1 MTGRLIKICPACGHI
16 NDLAEIFCTGIQED
30 GTTCSYNLLDV
41 EATQEGRPPVASDS
55 PPLAA
60 DVSDRSPQPSAESL
74 DSNGFSRVCLNGHS
88 LEEGDLLCLTCGAV
102 PASQVVSE
110 AIASEPEPASESW
123 QGETLA
129 DLPEAQR
136 RDPAL
141 LRALLGE
148 LDALL
153 YRLQLEGGNHGD
165 LQPDQVRLVSRQP
178 LRLELGSSA
187 GESSSPPSGDLTIN
201 PTSAVGLYSAPERL
215 VGIQAP
221 NSDWWSLGLLI
232 LEWLVGPSFWQGV
245 HQQAWQLRVITDG
258 VTIPDTV
265 TDPWRSLLMGLL
277 TRDPNDRWGHS
288 EVIRWLDG
296 DEEIPLLVEE
306 PQVGDQGSII
316 RLAGQRYR
324 SPDRYALAA
333 AQAEVWDE
341 ALAQLQQGELLTWL
355 EQNNLPADSL
365 AEVKRLAA
373 DESLDQDERL
383 MLVLLLLNLNLPLC
397 LRGEVIGAG
406 NLAADPQRA
415 RAWLSGVLPGRL
427 RRIGRHTWLADLADR
442 REAALE
448 QARTLRL
455 NLAEARFDAAAL
467 IGDRRRLEQAWAERR
482 QEWPAA
488 LHNGLSNLISRSR
501 QSEEQLLLLVSAE
514 LEQFR
519 SAADVLN
526 EAERLAK
533 QSKVAGHWDQA
544 AARRWLANSQRD
556 IFRALQEHVADFVRC
571 GQRQPDDWA
580 DQFRS
585 DQNLPLPQALVLLS
599 IPLECWVRPE
609 GGEHW
614 QRLLYFFRRRV
625 LSGIQRGPLLALSVT
640 ATGKRIDLAELTSQ
654 ALPANTLV
662 DHLVSRQA
670 RARSLDP
677 DLLDANQ
684 QLSQRLRRL
693 RQEADAYQRETGI
706 AALYLGYPLLVK
718 RDQAPNT
725 GTPRKPKLIP
735 LLLWPV
741 RLSITGQGNLPQ
753 LGYDRDHGSGDG
765 IRLNP
770 AVGGVLSHRQNQSL
784 QEALEELHQRS
795 SLTGAQVMDVLRTI
809 FSGSEGILERC
820 PQKPSLPTGS
830 DEYLQPSGVLF
841 LCSFSAQ
848 TLAHELE
855 QLERRPSLE
864 GPMAA
869 LLRLTPDSP
878 FPAKAPCAP
887 AEHERFLVTPA
898 DPSQKRAVWASRQE
912 PGVLI
917 QGPPGTGKSQ
927 TIVNIVADAIGRH
940 ERVLVV
946 CQKQAAL
953 EVVRNRLEAAQLGD
967 RLCLITDPSSD
978 RRSLLKKLREDL
990 EVWDPNHRRD
1000 EFARERQ
1007 AIATDVARLE
1017 SELDG
1022 LYQAMATPLANSG
1035 LNDQQVIDGLLQLG
1049 INPNVPALTAL
1060 RPLLQN
1066 CHVEEV
1072 RTIARQC
1079 ADIASLWL
1087 RAQPE
1092 DSPLHVLRVFSTDE
1106 SNLNSFSHALKQF
1119 QELELARVKDF
1130 AEPSEVL
1137 ESSDPKAVQC
1147 WIDSY
1152 ASTLQVV
1159 DVNLAVLVTRWLP
1172 LFSDSTSRLIRERLE
1187 VLDQKRRLNKEPGV
1201 MVKWQARLTD
1211 LQDVA
1216 IENLLSAARQWSPKH
1231 ARLFSCLTR
1240 EATNAS
1246 IFDAFNNAFAKLL
1259 NIERIRVALHGSSKA
1274 VIEARE
1280 AGVAQAW
1287 LDNGGSSIAPA
1298 TDELASHFSRW
1309 IPLFDDSSGKLIR
1322 EQLAVLGSE
1331 RRLIGDTEIMMK
1343 WQALSTDL
1351 DGIAVESLL
1360 YAARQWRSKQ
1370 AFFFS
1375 SLTHEAT
1382 NQTSIA
1388 VFSQAIT
1395 GLLSSE
1401 RARTNLF
1408 GLSENVLE
1416 VSEIGM
1422 AQTWLD
1428 NGGSRISETNDQ
1440 LAARVSMWL
1449 PLFGDSSSKQ
1459 IRERL
1464 GVLGAKRRMIKAPG
1478 SIVKWDAFMADLKV
1492 LEMEDLHVATRE
1504 WRKCR
1509 EAFDPLFI
1517 SHLQDLKRETAP
1529 WTTLQALYGFEHEK
1543 SIIEPTILGATEA
1556 SYLSGVVAWLEENES
1571 VIGGA
1576 DIATAPLLAPCLK
1589 LYESDRWRLIRL
1601 SLNKSKSSLESQKP
1615 GQGAFGWDFEAR
1627 SLGDELLS
1635 RLLSAT
1641 QIRKQ
1646 WMRSPSR
1653 IFRPSYLRSKALLK
1667 SIFPESVN
1675 NKDENQIASLEQLLE
1690 HEILL
1695 RNECR
1700 EYEQILRD
1708 LGLFK
1713 KISNLPQHELLSSV
1727 DALIQQLDSVETI
1740 LDAVS
1745 RCPLRQEAE
1754 QAIRSGRRDQ
1764 ILGFLESLKREIKRQ
1779 HYRQQSLQVLHELSA
1794 WCAPDWL
1801 SGLGQKIKRDQMII
1815 PELEEIF
1822 AIWSSLVDA
1831 EKVILQHVPEFVD
1844 NKDSN
1849 HIGSLEQA
1857 LEYQIQLRHDCRQY
1871 EQILRDLGL
1880 FEKVSNLPQ
1889 HELLSNVDAL
1899 IQQLD
1904 SVETILDAVSRCPL
1918 RQEAEQAIRSGQR
1931 DQILEFLESLKRG
1944 IKRQHHRHQSLQ
1956 ALHELSAW
1964 CRPDWQSGL
1973 EQKIKGNQPIIS
1985 ELEEIF
1991 AIWSSLVDAEKVIL
2005 QHVPEFVDNKDPN
2018 QIGSLEQALEYE
2030 IQLRQDCRIF
2040 QNIRSD
2046 LGFSHNS
2053 TNLSQSDL
2061 LAGMHELL
2069 EQFDQVSSVVLAIS
2083 ECPLQ
2088 IDASDVVRSGQP
2100 ERISAFINSLH
2111 RGVRRQELR
2120 HMSRLLL
2127 KDLSLWCERNW
2138 LETLEQRIDS
2148 DQQVGVELEPVA
2160 QGCHRLVDFQL
2171 YRSRAASLS
2180 ANEQSVMRVLATERN
2195 HWQAVAPEH
2204 LAETVRITVERE
2216 ALLGWQAGAEALEP
2230 ALLLTRQDVD
2240 RRIKR
2245 LAEQDAHLL
2254 DLNRRMT
2261 AIPAA
2266 PERVQPRPNWDDI
2279 VMLQGPR
2286 ARKLRE
2292 VVELGEERGLFE
2304 ICPVWLANP
2313 ETVSQIFPLRQG
2325 LFDLVIF
2332 DEASQL
2338 PVENALPAMYRA
2350 NRIVISGDEKQLP
2363 PTRFFSSGFA
2373 DESDEEFNPDADGD
2387 DPEIL
2392 AEAINAAETR
2402 RQVKDCGDLLVLASA
2417 AGLTHVSLD
2426 IHYRSRFRPLI
2437 AHSNAAFYQN
2447 KLSVPVLH
2455 PAEEIRRT
2463 RPLQVEV
2470 INGTYANQSNRD
2482 EAVALIAFLD
2492 DLWCGPHAAEHGTLP
2507 TVGVVTF
2514 NKTQAD
2520 LIEDLLDRYTQT
2532 NPQFQQI
2539 LERERQRRF
2548 QGEDCGFF
2556 VKNLENVQ
2564 GDERDWILFST
2575 TFGRDESGRFM
2586 RRFGALGLKGGER
2599 RLNVATSRAR
2609 DKLVIFSS
2617 MPIEEISDA
2626 HRQGKTP
2633 QRPRDFLQSYLLYA
2647 SAISE
2652 GHLDEAESLLNRL
2665 HRPNS
2670 SRVAAGAR
2678 HTQRYFVQCVAEYLR
2693 KKGFEVDVPAAGD
2706 AFAFDL
2712 ALRNPATGLFALGI
2726 ECDPPRHPDLAHA
2739 RDREIWRPRVLE
2751 SSLPNVHRV
2760 WSRLWLIE
2768 PAREQRRLSDAVRK
2782 ALPSPSPAP

>member
-1 MTGRLIKICPACGHI
+1 MTGLLIKICPACGHV
-16 NDLAEIFCTGIQED
+16 NDLAEIFCAGIAEED
-30 GTTCSYNLLDV
+30 RPCSYNLLDV
-41 EATQEGRPPVASDS
+41 EATQEGQQPTVSGTPPPASD
-55 PPLAA
+55 A
-60 DVSDRSPQPSAESL
+60 SDLSPQASAESL
-74 DSNGFSRVCLNGHS
+74 DSNGLSRVCLNGHP

-102 PASQVVSE
+102 PASQLFSE
-110 AIASEPEPASESW
+110 TIVSEPEPASASW

-141 LRALLGE
+141 LRALLAE
-148 LDALL
+148 LDGLL
-153 YRLQLEGGNHGD
+153 YRLQLEGGTHED
-165 LQPDQVRLVSRQP
+165 LQPDQIRLVSRQP
-178 LRLELGSSA
+178 LRLQLAAGAGQSST
-187 GESSSPPSGDLTIN
+187 PPSSDLTNN
-201 PTSAVGLYSAPERL
+201 PTSPVGLYSAPERL
-215 VGIQAP
+215 VGIQSP
-221 NSDWWSLGLLI
+221 NSDWWGLGLLI

-258 VTIPDTV
+258 VPIPDTV

-306 PQVGDQGSII
+306 PQVGDEGSII

-341 ALAQLQQGELLTWL
+341 AQAQLQQGELLTWL

-383 MLVLLLLNLNLPLC
+383 MLVLLLLNRNLPLC

-427 RRIGRHTWLADLADR
+427 RRIGRHTWLADLTDR

-514 LEQFR
+514 LDQFR
-519 SAADVLN
+519 SAADVLK

-533 QSKVAGHWDQA
+533 QSKVAGRWDQA
-544 AARRWLANSQRD
+544 AARRWLTNSQRD

-571 GQRQPDDWA
+571 GERQPDDWA

-585 DQNLPLPQALVLLS
+585 DQRLALPQALVLLS
-599 IPLECWVRPE
+599 IPQERWIRPE

-614 QRLLYFFRRRV
+614 QRLLQFFRRRV
-625 LSGIQRGPLLALSVT
+625 LSGIQRGPLLALSVRPG
-640 ATGKRIDLAELTSQ
+640 GKRVDLAELTSK
-654 ALPANTLV
+654 ALPASTLI

-670 RARSLDP
+670 RPRSLDP
-677 DLLDANQ
+677 ALLDANP

-693 RQEADAYQRETGI
+693 RQDADAYQRETGI
-706 AALYLGYPLLVK
+706 SALYLGYPLLVR

-725 GTPRKPKLIP
+725 GTLRKPKLIP

-753 LGYDRDHGSGDG
+753 LAYDRDHGSGDG

-770 AVGGVLSHRQNQSL
+770 AVEGVLSHQQNQAL
-784 QEALEELHQRS
+784 QEAMEELQQRS
-795 SLTGAQVMDVLRTI
+795 ALTGAQVVDVLRTV
-809 FSGSEGILERC
+809 FAGPEGILERC
-820 PQKPSLPTGS
+820 PQSLSLPAGS
-830 DEYLQPSGVLF
+830 DAQLLPSGVLF

-878 FPAKAPCAP
+878 PIARSSGAPS
-887 AEHERFLVTPA
+887 EHERYLVTPA
-898 DPSQKRAVWASRQE
+898 DPSQKRAIWASRQQ

-927 TIVNIVADAIGRH
+927 TIVNIVADAVGRH

-953 EVVRNRLEAAQLGD
+953 DVVRNRLEAAQLGD

-978 RRSLLKKLREDL
+978 RRPLLKKLREAL
-990 EVWDPNHRRD
+990 ESWDPSRRRD
-1000 EFARERQ
+1000 EFARERL
-1007 AIATDVARLE
+1007 AIATDVTRLE
-1017 SELDG
+1017 NELDG
-1022 LYQAMATPLANSG
+1022 LYRAMATPLVNSG

-1049 INPNVPALTAL
+1049 NDPKVPDLTAL

-1092 DSPLHVLRVFSTDE
+1092 DSPLAVLRTFSTDE
-1106 SNLNSFSHALKQF
+1106 SNLNTFSNAFKQL
-1119 QELELARVKDF
+1119 QEVDLDRAKDL
-1130 AEPSEVL
+1130 SESSDVL
-1137 ESSDPKAVQC
+1137 ESTDPKAVQD
-1147 WIDSY
+1147 WIDSH
-1152 ASTLQVV
+1152 ASTLQAI
-1159 DVNLAVLVTRWLP
+1159 DDKLAALLTRW
-1172 LFSDSTSRLIRERLE
+1172 
-1187 VLDQKRRLNKEPGV
+1187 
-1201 MVKWQARLTD
+1201 M
-1211 LQDVA
+1211 
-1216 IENLLSAARQWSPKH
+1216 
-1231 ARLFSCLTR
+1231 
-1240 EATNAS
+1240 
-1246 IFDAFNNAFAKLL
+1246 
-1259 NIERIRVALHGSSKA
+1259 
-1274 VIEARE
+1274 
-1280 AGVAQAW
+1280 
-1287 LDNGGSSIAPA
+1287 
-1298 TDELASHFSRW
+1298 
-1309 IPLFDDSSGKLIR
+1309 
-1322 EQLAVLGSE
+1322 
-1331 RRLIGDTEIMMK
+1331 
-1343 WQALSTDL
+1343 
-1351 DGIAVESLL
+1351 
-1360 YAARQWRSKQ
+1360 
-1370 AFFFS
+1370 
-1375 SLTHEAT
+1375 
-1382 NQTSIA
+1382 
-1388 VFSQAIT
+1388 
-1395 GLLSSE
+1395 
-1401 RARTNLF
+1401 
-1408 GLSENVLE
+1408 
-1416 VSEIGM
+1416 
-1422 AQTWLD
+1422 
-1428 NGGSRISETNDQ
+1428 
-1440 LAARVSMWL
+1440 
-1449 PLFGDSSSKQ
+1449 PLFGDGSGKQ
-1459 IRERL
+1459 IRDRLDALGLERSSIQEP
-1464 GVLGAKRRMIKAPG
+1464 GVSLRWQAVLQPNTDAELVAISKA
-1478 SIVKWDAFMADLKV
+1478 
-1492 LEMEDLHVATRE
+1492 ATIWINGR
-1504 WRKCR
+1504 
-1509 EAFDPLFI
+1509 
-1517 SHLQDLKRETAP
+1517 
-1529 WTTLQALYGFEHEK
+1529 
-1543 SIIEPTILGATEA
+1543 
-1556 SYLSGVVAWLEENES
+1556 
-1571 VIGGA
+1571 
-1576 DIATAPLLAPCLK
+1576 
-1589 LYESDRWRLIRL
+1589 
-1601 SLNKSKSSLESQKP
+1601 SSLLRLVNP
-1615 GQGAFGWDFEAR
+1615 GFHRAR
-1627 SLGDELLS
+1627 
-1635 RLLSAT
+1635 
-1641 QIRKQ
+1641 
-1646 WMRSPSR
+1646 
-1653 IFRPSYLRSKALLK
+1653 ALLQK
-1667 SIFPESVN
+1667 RIPEALNDDSN
-1675 NKDENQIASLEQLLE
+1675 LIASLQT
-1690 HEILL
+1690 
-1695 RNECR
+1695 
-1700 EYEQILRD
+1700 
-1708 LGLFK
+1708 
-1713 KISNLPQHELLSSV
+1713 
-1727 DALIQQLDSVETI
+1727 AL
-1740 LDAVS
+1740 A
-1745 RCPLRQEAE
+1745 
-1754 QAIRSGRRDQ
+1754 
-1764 ILGFLESLKREIKRQ
+1764 
-1779 HYRQQSLQVLHELSA
+1779 
-1794 WCAPDWL
+1794 
-1801 SGLGQKIKRDQMII
+1801 
-1815 PELEEIF
+1815 
-1822 AIWSSLVDA
+1822 
-1831 EKVILQHVPEFVD
+1831 
-1844 NKDSN
+1844 
-1849 HIGSLEQA
+1849 
-1857 LEYQIQLRHDCRQY
+1857 
-1871 EQILRDLGL
+1871 
-1880 FEKVSNLPQ
+1880 
-1889 HELLSNVDAL
+1889 
-1899 IQQLD
+1899 
-1904 SVETILDAVSRCPL
+1904 
-1918 RQEAEQAIRSGQR
+1918 
-1931 DQILEFLESLKRG
+1931 
-1944 IKRQHHRHQSLQ
+1944 
-1956 ALHELSAW
+1956 
-1964 CRPDWQSGL
+1964 
-1973 EQKIKGNQPIIS
+1973 
-1985 ELEEIF
+1985 
-1991 AIWSSLVDAEKVIL
+1991 
-2005 QHVPEFVDNKDPN
+2005 
-2018 QIGSLEQALEYE
+2018 YE
-2030 IQLRQDCRIF
+2030 IQLRRDCR
-2040 QNIRSD
+2040 R
-2046 LGFSHNS
+2046 
-2053 TNLSQSDL
+2053 
-2061 LAGMHELL
+2061 HELL
-2069 EQFDQVSSVVLAIS
+2069 RRDLGLPQNVVNLRQQELLSTVDLLIEQLDRGAAVVQAARQ
-2083 ECPLQ
+2083 CPLQ
-2088 IDASDVVRSGQP
+2088 LEANEAVRSGRS
-2100 ERISAFINSLH
+2100 ERISTFIHNLQC
-2111 RGVRRQELR
+2111 GVRRQELR
-2120 HMSRLLL
+2120 QRSQSALNALSIWFEQNWIESL
-2127 KDLSLWCERNW
+2127 KH
-2138 LETLEQRIDS
+2138 RINE
-2148 DQQVGVELEPVA
+2148 DQPIGVELEAIA
-2160 QGCHRLVDFQL
+2160 QSYPTLVDYQL

-2180 ANEQSVMRVLATERN
+2180 ANEQLVMGVLARERS
-2195 HWQAVAPEH
+2195 HWQAVASEH

-2216 ALLGWQAGAEALEP
+2216 ALLGWRAAAEAREP

-2245 LAEQDAHLL
+2245 LAGQDAHLL

-2261 AIPAA
+2261 ATPAA

-2387 DPEIL
+2387 DPDVV
-2392 AEAINAAETR
+2392 ADAVNAAETR

-2482 EAVALIAFLD
+2482 EATALIAFLE
-2492 DLWCGPHAAEHGTLP
+2492 DLWCGPNAVEPETLP

-2520 LIEDLLDRYTQT
+2520 LIEDLLDRFTQT
-2532 NPQFQQI
+2532 NPQFQQV

-2609 DKLVIFSS
+2609 DKVVIFSS

-2626 HRQGKTP
+2626 HRQRKTP

-2670 SRVAAGAR
+2670 SRLAAGAR
-2678 HTQRYFVQCVAEYLR
+2678 HSQRYFVQCVAEFLR

-2739 RDREIWRPRVLE
+2739 RDREIWRPQVLE
-2751 SSLPNVHRV
+2751 GSLPNVHRV

-2782 ALPSPSPAP
+2782 ALPTPSPAP

>member
-1 MTGRLIKICPACGHI
+1 MTGILVKICPSCGHV
-16 NDLAEIFCTGIQED
+16 NDLAEIFCAGLVEED
-30 GTTCSYNLLDV
+30 NPCSYNLLDV
-41 EATQEGRPPVASDS
+41 EATQEGRHPSASDS
-55 PPLAA
+55 SPPATEA
-60 DVSDRSPQPSAESL
+60 PDSSPQTSAESL
-74 DSNGFSRVCLNGHS
+74 DSDGSRRVCLNDHP
-88 LEEGDLLCLTCGAV
+88 LEEGDLLCLTCGAL
-102 PASQVVSE
+102 PAYQVVSE
-110 AIASEPEPASESW
+110 TVAREPEPAAESW

-141 LRALLGE
+141 LRAVLGE

-153 YRLQLEGGNHGD
+153 YRLQLEGGTHSD

-178 LRLELGSSA
+178 LRLELGACA
-187 GESSSPPSGDLTIN
+187 GQSSSPPSGDLTIN
-201 PTSAVGLYSAPERL
+201 PTSGVGLYSAPERL

-232 LEWLVGPSFWQGV
+232 LEWLVGPTFWQGV

-296 DEEIPLLVEE
+296 DEEIPLLLEE
-306 PQVGDQGSII
+306 PQFGGEGSII

-373 DESLDQDERL
+373 DELLEHDERL
-383 MLVLLLLNLNLPLC
+383 MLVLLLLNRNLPLC

-415 RAWLSGVLPGRL
+415 RAWLGGVLPGRL
-427 RRIGRHTWLADLADR
+427 QRIGRHIWLADLANR

-448 QARTLRL
+448 QARGMRL

-519 SAADVLN
+519 SAADVLK

-533 QSKVAGHWDQA
+533 QSKVAEHWNEA
-544 AARRWLANSQRD
+544 AARRWLTNSKRD

-585 DQNLPLPQALVLLS
+585 DQNLPLPQALVLLC

-640 ATGKRIDLAELTSQ
+640 ANGKRIDLAELTSQ

-677 DLLDANQ
+677 DLLDANP

-809 FSGSEGILERC
+809 FSGPESILERC
-820 PQKPSLPTGS
+820 PQKPSLPAGS

-869 LLRLTPDSP
+869 LLRLSPDSP
-878 FPAKAPCAP
+878 FPAKAPSTP

-1000 EFARERQ
+1000 EFTLERQ

-1049 INPNVPALTAL
+1049 INSNVPALTAL

-1106 SNLNSFSHALKQF
+1106 SNLNSFSQAFKQF
-1119 QELELARVKDF
+1119 QELEQARVKDLV
-1130 AEPSEVL
+1130 EPSEVL

-1159 DVNLAVLVTRWLP
+1159 DVNLAVLVIRWLP

-1187 VLDQKRRLNKEPGV
+1187 GLDQKRRLNKEPGV
-1201 MVKWQARLTD
+1201 MVKWQALLRD
-1211 LQDVA
+1211 LQDIA
-1216 IENLLSAARQWSPKH
+1216 IENLLSSARQWSPKQ

-1246 IFDAFNNAFAKLL
+1246 IFDVFNHAFAKLL
-1259 NIERIRVALHGSSKA
+1259 NIERIRVALHESSKA
-1274 VIEARE
+1274 AIEAPE
-1280 AGVAQAW
+1280 TGVAQAW
-1287 LDNGGSSIAPA
+1287 LDNGGSGIAPA
-1298 TDELASHFSRW
+1298 TDELASRFSRW
-1309 IPLFDDSSGKLIR
+1309 LPLFDDSSGKLIR
-1322 EQLAVLGSE
+1322 ERLAVLGSE
-1331 RRLIGDTEIMMK
+1331 RRLIGVTESIKK
-1343 WQALSTDL
+1343 WHALLIDL
-1351 DGIAVESLL
+1351 DGIAVDNLL
-1360 YAARQWRSKQ
+1360 FAARQWRSKQ
-1370 AFFFS
+1370 AFLFLR
-1375 SLTHEAT
+1375 LTHEAT
-1382 NQTSIA
+1382 NQTSLA
-1388 VFSQAIT
+1388 VVNKVIT
-1395 GLLSSE
+1395 GLLSNE
-1401 RARTNLF
+1401 RARANLY
-1408 GLSENVLE
+1408 GLSEKVLE

-1422 AQTWLD
+1422 AQMWLD

-1440 LAARVSMWL
+1440 LATRLSIWL

-1464 GVLGAKRRMIKAPG
+1464 GVLGTGRRMIQAPG
-1478 SIVKWDAFMADLKV
+1478 SIVKWDALMADLKV
-1492 LEMEDLHVATRE
+1492 LEMEDLNGATRE
-1504 WRKCR
+1504 WHKCR
-1509 EAFDPLFI
+1509 EAFDPVFI
-1517 SHLQDLKRETAP
+1517 SHQQDLKKDSAL
-1529 WTTLQALYGFEHEK
+1529 WTTLQALYGFEHAK
-1543 SIIEPTILGATEA
+1543 SIIEPTILGAIEA
-1556 SYLSGVVAWLEENES
+1556 TYHSGVVAWLEENES
-1571 VIGGA
+1571 VVGGV

-1589 LYESDRWRLIRL
+1589 LCDSDRWSLIRP
-1601 SLNKSKSSLESQKP
+1601 SLNKIKSSLESQKP
-1615 GQGAFGWDFEAR
+1615 GQSAFEWDFDAR
-1627 SLGDELLS
+1627 SIGDELLS
-1635 RLLSAT
+1635 RLLVAT

-1653 IFRPSYLRSKALLK
+1653 IFRPSYLRSKLLLK
-1667 SIFPESVN
+1667 RIFPESVN
-1675 NKDENQIASLEQLLE
+1675 NKDENQIASLGQLLE
-1690 HEILL
+1690 REIRL
-1695 RNECR
+1695 RSKCR
-1700 EYEQILRD
+1700 E
-1708 LGLFK
+1708 
-1713 KISNLPQHELLSSV
+1713 
-1727 DALIQQLDSVETI
+1727 
-1740 LDAVS
+1740 
-1745 RCPLRQEAE
+1745 
-1754 QAIRSGRRDQ
+1754 
-1764 ILGFLESLKREIKRQ
+1764 
-1779 HYRQQSLQVLHELSA
+1779 
-1794 WCAPDWL
+1794 
-1801 SGLGQKIKRDQMII
+1801 
-1815 PELEEIF
+1815 
-1822 AIWSSLVDA
+1822 
-1831 EKVILQHVPEFVD
+1831 
-1844 NKDSN
+1844 
-1849 HIGSLEQA
+1849 
-1857 LEYQIQLRHDCRQY
+1857 Y

-1889 HELLSNVDAL
+1889 HELLSSVDAL

-1904 SVETILDAVSRCPL
+1904 NVETILDAVSRCPL
-1918 RQEAEQAIRSGQR
+1918 RQQAEQAIRSGRR
-1931 DQILEFLESLKRG
+1931 DHILEFIDSLRRG
-1944 IKRQHHRHQSLQ
+1944 VNRQQHRQQSLQ
-1956 ALHELSAW
+1956 VLHELSAW
-1964 CRPDWQSGL
+1964 CAPDWLSGL
-1973 EQKIKGNQPIIS
+1973 EQKIKGDQPIIS
-1985 ELEEIF
+1985 ELEEVF
-1991 AIWSSLVDAEKVIL
+1991 AIWSSLVDAEKVIV
-2005 QHVPEFVDNKDPN
+2005 QYVPGFNDNKDPN
-2018 QIGSLEQALEYE
+2018 QITSLEQALEYE
-2030 IQLRQDCRIF
+2030 IQLRQDCRTF
-2040 QNIRSD
+2040 QIIRSD
-2046 LGFSHNS
+2046 LGLSHNS

-2061 LAGMHELL
+2061 LSGMHELL
-2069 EQFDQVSSVVLAIS
+2069 EQFGQVSSVVLAIR

-2088 IDASDVVRSGQP
+2088 VDASDVVRSGQP
-2100 ERISAFINSLH
+2100 ERISAFIHSLH

-2120 HMSRLLL
+2120 HRSRLLL

-2138 LETLEQRIDS
+2138 IETLEQRIDS
-2148 DQQVGVELEPVA
+2148 DQQVGAMLEPVA
-2160 QGCHRLVDFQL
+2160 QGCPRLVDFQL

-2180 ANEQSVMRVLATERN
+2180 ANEQSVMRVLATESK

-2254 DLNRRMT
+2254 DLNRSIT
-2261 AIPAA
+2261 SIPAA

-2363 PTRFFSSGFA
+2363 PTRFFSSGFV

-2482 EAVALIAFLD
+2482 EAVALIAFLE
-2492 DLWCGPHAAEHGTLP
+2492 DLWCGPNAVEPETLP

-2520 LIEDLLDRYTQT
+2520 LIEDLLDRFTQT
-2532 NPQFQQI
+2532 NPQFQQV

-2548 QGEDCGFF
+2548 HGEDCGFF

-2609 DKLVIFSS
+2609 DKVVIFSS

-2626 HRQGKTP
+2626 HRQRKTP

-2670 SRVAAGAR
+2670 TRLAAGAR
-2678 HTQRYFVQCVAEYLR
+2678 HSQRYFVQCVAEFLR

-2768 PAREQRRLSDAVRK
+2768 PAREQRRLNDAVRK
-2782 ALPSPSPAP
+2782 AIPSPSPAP

>member
-55 PPLAA
+55 PPPAT
-60 DVSDRSPQPSAESL
+60 DVSDPSPQPSAESL
-74 DSNGFSRVCLNGHS
+74 DSNGLSRVCLNGHT
-88 LEEGDLLCLTCGAV
+88 LADGDLLCLTCGAV
-102 PASQVVSE
+102 PASQGVSE
-110 AIASEPEPASESW
+110 AIVSEPEPASESW

-153 YRLQLEGGNHGD
+153 YRLQLEGGTHGD

-178 LRLELGSSA
+178 LRLELGASA
-187 GESSSPPSGDLTIN
+187 GQSSSPPSGDLTIN

-232 LEWLVGPSFWQGV
+232 LEWLVGPTFWQGV

-306 PQVGDQGSII
+306 PQVGDEGSII

-519 SAADVLN
+519 SAADVLK

-677 DLLDANQ
+677 DLLDANP

-927 TIVNIVADAIGRH
+927 IIVNIVADAIGRH

-1106 SNLNSFSHALKQF
+1106 SNLNSFSQAFKQF
-1119 QELELARVKDF
+1119 QELELARAKDF

-1137 ESSDPKAVQC
+1137 ESSDPKAMQC
-1147 WIDSY
+1147 WIDGY

-1187 VLDQKRRLNKEPGV
+1187 GLDQKRRLNKEPGV
-1201 MVKWQARLTD
+1201 MVKWQALLTD
-1211 LQDVA
+1211 LQDIA
-1216 IENLLSAARQWSPKH
+1216 IENLLSAARQWSPKQ

-1240 EATNAS
+1240 EATNTS
-1246 IFDAFNNAFAKLL
+1246 IFDVFNHTFAKLL
-1259 NIERIRVALHGSSKA
+1259 NFERIRVALHGSSKA

-1280 AGVAQAW
+1280 TGVAQAW
-1287 LDNGGSSIAPA
+1287 LDNGGSSIDPA
-1298 TDELASHFSRW
+1298 TDELASRFSRW

-1343 WQALSTDL
+1343 WQALLTDL
-1351 DGIAVESLL
+1351 DGIAVKNLL

-1388 VFSQAIT
+1388 VFSQIIT
-1395 GLLSSE
+1395 GLLSCE

-1422 AQTWLD
+1422 AQMWLD
-1428 NGGSRISETNDQ
+1428 NGGSRISEANDQ
-1440 LAARVSMWL
+1440 LAARLSMWL

-1464 GVLGAKRRMIKAPG
+1464 EVLGTRRRMIQAPG

-1517 SHLQDLKRETAP
+1517 SHQQDLKR
-1529 WTTLQALYGFEHEK
+1529 
-1543 SIIEPTILGATEA
+1543 
-1556 SYLSGVVAWLEENES
+1556 
-1571 VIGGA
+1571 
-1576 DIATAPLLAPCLK
+1576 
-1589 LYESDRWRLIRL
+1589 DR
-1601 SLNKSKSSLESQKP
+1601 SQ
-1615 GQGAFGWDFEAR
+1615 QD
-1627 SLGDELLS
+1627 
-1635 RLLSAT
+1635 
-1641 QIRKQ
+1641 
-1646 WMRSPSR
+1646 
-1653 IFRPSYLRSKALLK
+1653 
-1667 SIFPESVN
+1667 
-1675 NKDENQIASLEQLLE
+1675 
-1690 HEILL
+1690 
-1695 RNECR
+1695 
-1700 EYEQILRD
+1700 
-1708 LGLFK
+1708 
-1713 KISNLPQHELLSSV
+1713 
-1727 DALIQQLDSVETI
+1727 
-1740 LDAVS
+1740 
-1745 RCPLRQEAE
+1745 
-1754 QAIRSGRRDQ
+1754 
-1764 ILGFLESLKREIKRQ
+1764 
-1779 HYRQQSLQVLHELSA
+1779 
-1794 WCAPDWL
+1794 
-1801 SGLGQKIKRDQMII
+1801 
-1815 PELEEIF
+1815 
-1822 AIWSSLVDA
+1822 
-1831 EKVILQHVPEFVD
+1831 
-1844 NKDSN
+1844 
-1849 HIGSLEQA
+1849 
-1857 LEYQIQLRHDCRQY
+1857 
-1871 EQILRDLGL
+1871 
-1880 FEKVSNLPQ
+1880 
-1889 HELLSNVDAL
+1889 
-1899 IQQLD
+1899 
-1904 SVETILDAVSRCPL
+1904 
-1918 RQEAEQAIRSGQR
+1918 
-1931 DQILEFLESLKRG
+1931 LEFP
-1944 IKRQHHRHQSLQ
+1944 IKPIELRHQS
-1956 ALHELSAW
+1956 H
-1964 CRPDWQSGL
+1964 
-1973 EQKIKGNQPIIS
+1973 K
-1985 ELEEIF
+1985 
-1991 AIWSSLVDAEKVIL
+1991 
-2005 QHVPEFVDNKDPN
+2005 
-2018 QIGSLEQALEYE
+2018 
-2030 IQLRQDCRIF
+2030 
-2040 QNIRSD
+2040 
-2046 LGFSHNS
+2046 
-2053 TNLSQSDL
+2053 
-2061 LAGMHELL
+2061 
-2069 EQFDQVSSVVLAIS
+2069 
-2083 ECPLQ
+2083 
-2088 IDASDVVRSGQP
+2088 
-2100 ERISAFINSLH
+2100 
-2111 RGVRRQELR
+2111 
-2120 HMSRLLL
+2120 
-2127 KDLSLWCERNW
+2127 
-2138 LETLEQRIDS
+2138 
-2148 DQQVGVELEPVA
+2148 
-2160 QGCHRLVDFQL
+2160 
-2171 YRSRAASLS
+2171 
-2180 ANEQSVMRVLATERN
+2180 
-2195 HWQAVAPEH
+2195 
-2204 LAETVRITVERE
+2204 
-2216 ALLGWQAGAEALEP
+2216 
-2230 ALLLTRQDVD
+2230 
-2240 RRIKR
+2240 
-2245 LAEQDAHLL
+2245 
-2254 DLNRRMT
+2254 
-2261 AIPAA
+2261 
-2266 PERVQPRPNWDDI
+2266 
-2279 VMLQGPR
+2279 
-2286 ARKLRE
+2286 
-2292 VVELGEERGLFE
+2292 
-2304 ICPVWLANP
+2304 
-2313 ETVSQIFPLRQG
+2313 
-2325 LFDLVIF
+2325 
-2332 DEASQL
+2332 
-2338 PVENALPAMYRA
+2338 
-2350 NRIVISGDEKQLP
+2350 
-2363 PTRFFSSGFA
+2363 
-2373 DESDEEFNPDADGD
+2373 
-2387 DPEIL
+2387 
-2392 AEAINAAETR
+2392 
-2402 RQVKDCGDLLVLASA
+2402 
-2417 AGLTHVSLD
+2417 
-2426 IHYRSRFRPLI
+2426 
-2437 AHSNAAFYQN
+2437 
-2447 KLSVPVLH
+2447 
-2455 PAEEIRRT
+2455 
-2463 RPLQVEV
+2463 
-2470 INGTYANQSNRD
+2470 TY
-2482 EAVALIAFLD
+2482 
-2492 DLWCGPHAAEHGTLP
+2492 
-2507 TVGVVTF
+2507 
-2514 NKTQAD
+2514 
-2520 LIEDLLDRYTQT
+2520 
-2532 NPQFQQI
+2532 
-2539 LERERQRRF
+2539 
-2548 QGEDCGFF
+2548 
-2556 VKNLENVQ
+2556 
-2564 GDERDWILFST
+2564 
-2575 TFGRDESGRFM
+2575 
-2586 RRFGALGLKGGER
+2586 
-2599 RLNVATSRAR
+2599 
-2609 DKLVIFSS
+2609 
-2617 MPIEEISDA
+2617 
-2626 HRQGKTP
+2626 
-2633 QRPRDFLQSYLLYA
+2633 
-2647 SAISE
+2647 
-2652 GHLDEAESLLNRL
+2652 
-2665 HRPNS
+2665 
-2670 SRVAAGAR
+2670 
-2678 HTQRYFVQCVAEYLR
+2678 
-2693 KKGFEVDVPAAGD
+2693 
-2706 AFAFDL
+2706 
-2712 ALRNPATGLFALGI
+2712 
-2726 ECDPPRHPDLAHA
+2726 
-2739 RDREIWRPRVLE
+2739 
-2751 SSLPNVHRV
+2751 
-2760 WSRLWLIE
+2760 
-2768 PAREQRRLSDAVRK
+2768 
-2782 ALPSPSPAP
+2782 

>member
-1 MTGRLIKICPACGHI
+1 MTGLLIKICPACGHV
-16 NDLAEIFCTGIQED
+16 NDLAEIFCAGIVEED
-30 GTTCSYNLLDV
+30 NPCSYNLLDV
-41 EATQEGRPPVASDS
+41 EATQEGRQPTASDS
-55 PPLAA
+55 PPPATDA
-60 DVSDRSPQPSAESL
+60 SDLSPQTSAESL
-74 DSNGFSRVCLNGHS
+74 DSNGTRRVCLNGHP

-102 PASQVVSE
+102 PATQVVCEPVGSE
-110 AIASEPEPASESW
+110 QEPASESW

-153 YRLQLEGGNHGD
+153 YRLQLVGGTHGD
-165 LQPDQVRLVSRQP
+165 LQPDHVRLVSRQP
-178 LRLELGSSA
+178 LRLELGASA
-187 GESSSPPSGDLTIN
+187 GQSSSPPSGDLTIN

-232 LEWLVGPSFWQGV
+232 LEWLVGPNFWQGV

-258 VTIPDTV
+258 VAIPDTV
-265 TDPWRSLLMGLL
+265 TDPWRSLLKGLL
-277 TRDPNDRWGHS
+277 TRDPNGRWGHS

-296 DEEIPLLVEE
+296 DEEIPLAVEE
-306 PQVGDQGSII
+306 PLAGDEGSII
-316 RLAGQRYR
+316 RLAGQRHR

-333 AQAEVWDE
+333 AQADVWDE

-406 NLAADPQRA
+406 NLAADPQQA

-455 NLAEARFDAAAL
+455 NLAEARFDAASL

-488 LHNGLSNLISRSR
+488 LHNGLSNLISRGR

-514 LEQFR
+514 LDQFR
-519 SAADVLN
+519 SAADVLKEAEQLATRASVLEHWN
-526 EAERLAK
+526 EAT
-533 QSKVAGHWDQA
+533 G
-544 AARRWLANSQRD
+544 RRWLTNSQRD

-640 ATGKRIDLAELTSQ
+640 PTGKRIDLAELTSQ

-677 DLLDANQ
+677 DLLEANPI
-684 QLSQRLRRL
+684 LNQRLRRL

-706 AALYLGYPLLVK
+706 AALYLGYPLLLK

-725 GTPRKPKLIP
+725 GAPRKPKLIP

-741 RLSITGQGNLPQ
+741 RLSVTGQGNLPQ
-753 LGYDRDHGSGDG
+753 LGFDRDHGSGDG

-770 AVGGVLSHRQNQSL
+770 AAGGVLSHRQNQSL

-809 FSGSEGILERC
+809 FSGPEGILERC
-820 PQKPSLPTGS
+820 PQKPALPADS
-830 DEYLQPSGVLF
+830 DENLQPSGVLF

-855 QLERRPSLE
+855 QLERRPSLQ

-869 LLRLTPDSP
+869 LLRLTPESP
-878 FPAKAPCAP
+878 PPAKPPSAP
-887 AEHERFLVTPA
+887 AEYERFLVTPA

-953 EVVRNRLEAAQLGD
+953 DVVRNRLEAAQLGD

-990 EVWDPNHRRD
+990 EGWNPNRRRD

-1049 INPNVPALTAL
+1049 NNPNVPALTAL
-1060 RPLLQN
+1060 RPLLQS

-1092 DSPLHVLRVFSTDE
+1092 DNPLHVLRVFSTDE
-1106 SNLNSFSHALKQF
+1106 SNLNAFSQAFKQF
-1119 QELELARVKDF
+1119 QEHEQARAIDLI
-1130 AEPSEVL
+1130 EQSEVL
-1137 ESSDPKAVQC
+1137 ESSDPKAVQY

-1152 ASTLQVV
+1152 ASTLQGV

-1172 LFSDSTSRLIRERLE
+1172 LFSDSTSRLIRERLAA
-1187 VLDQKRRLNKEPGV
+1187 LGQARRLNQEPGV
-1201 MVKWQARLTD
+1201 MVKWQALLTG
-1211 LQDVA
+1211 LKDVA
-1216 IENLLSAARQWSPKH
+1216 IEDLLSAARQWSPKQ
-1231 ARLFSCLTR
+1231 ALLFSYLTQ
-1240 EATNAS
+1240 EATNAGT
-1246 IFDAFNNAFAKLL
+1246 FDALSHAFEELL
-1259 NIERIRVALHGSSKA
+1259 NIERIRLALYGSPEA
-1274 VIEARE
+1274 VIEAPDI
-1280 AGVAQAW
+1280 GVVQIW
-1287 LDNGGSSIAPA
+1287 LDNGGSGIAQA
-1298 TDELASHFSRW
+1298 NDEFASRLPGWLS
-1309 IPLFDDSSGKLIR
+1309 LFDDSRGYLIR
-1322 EQLAVLGSE
+1322 ERLAVLGSE
-1331 RRLIGDTEIMMK
+1331 RRLIEGAEFIVK
-1343 WQALSTDL
+1343 WEALLTGLND
-1351 DGIAVESLL
+1351 IVVENLL
-1360 YAARQWRSKQ
+1360 SAARQWRPKN

-1375 SLTHEAT
+1375 RFTHEAT
-1382 NQTSIA
+1382 NQTSFA
-1388 VFSQAIT
+1388 VVNQVFT
-1395 GLLSSE
+1395 VLLSSE
-1401 RARTNLF
+1401 RARMNLF
-1408 GLSENVLE
+1408 VLPEKVLE
-1416 VSEIGM
+1416 VSENGV
-1422 AQTWLD
+1422 AQIWLD
-1428 NGGSRISETNDQ
+1428 NGGSRISETDDQ
-1440 LAARVSMWL
+1440 LAIRLSTWL
-1449 PLFGDSSSKQ
+1449 PLFGDSSGTQ

-1464 GVLGAKRRMIKAPG
+1464 EVLCKEGRMIPAPG
-1478 SIVKWDAFMADLKV
+1478 AIVKWNALIAELKV
-1492 LEMEDLHVATRE
+1492 LELESLHGATRE

-1509 EAFDPLFI
+1509 EALDPLFI
-1517 SHLQDLKRETAP
+1517 SHQHDLEKNAVL
-1529 WTTLQALYGFEHEK
+1529 WSALKKLYRFECEK
-1543 SIIEPTILGATEA
+1543 PIIEPTILDGIETTCH
-1556 SYLSGVVAWLEENES
+1556 SGVVGWLEENES
-1571 VIGGA
+1571 LIGGV
-1576 DIATAPLLAPCLK
+1576 DITTATLLAPCLK
-1589 LYESDRWRLIRL
+1589 LYGSDRWSVMRI
-1601 SLNKSKSSLESQKP
+1601 SLAEVKSSLESQKP
-1615 GQGAFGWDFEAR
+1615 GKGAFGWDFKIR
-1627 SLGDELLS
+1627 SLGDEILS
-1635 RLLSAT
+1635 RLLRAT
-1641 QIRKQ
+1641 QIRRQ
-1646 WMRSPSR
+1646 WMRSPAR
-1653 IFRPSYLRSKALLK
+1653 IFRPAYLGSKALLK
-1667 SIFPESVN
+1667 GIFPESVN
-1675 NKDENQIASLEQLLE
+1675 NKDEHRIA
-1690 HEILL
+1690 
-1695 RNECR
+1695 
-1700 EYEQILRD
+1700 
-1708 LGLFK
+1708 
-1713 KISNLPQHELLSSV
+1713 
-1727 DALIQQLDSVETI
+1727 
-1740 LDAVS
+1740 
-1745 RCPLRQEAE
+1745 
-1754 QAIRSGRRDQ
+1754 
-1764 ILGFLESLKREIKRQ
+1764 
-1779 HYRQQSLQVLHELSA
+1779 
-1794 WCAPDWL
+1794 
-1801 SGLGQKIKRDQMII
+1801 
-1815 PELEEIF
+1815 
-1822 AIWSSLVDA
+1822 
-1831 EKVILQHVPEFVD
+1831 
-1844 NKDSN
+1844 
-1849 HIGSLEQA
+1849 SLEQA
-1857 LEYQIQLRHDCRQY
+1857 LEYETQLRHDCRQY

-1889 HELLSNVDAL
+1889 HELLSSVDAL

-1904 SVETILDAVSRCPL
+1904 IVETILESVSRCPL
-1918 RQEAEQAIRSGQR
+1918 RKEAEQAIRSGRR
-1931 DQILEFLESLKRG
+1931 DHIVEFLDSLRRG
-1944 IKRQHHRHQSLQ
+1944 IRRQHHRQQSLQ
-1956 ALHELSAW
+1956 ALQELSAW
-1964 CRPDWQSGL
+1964 CTPDWLSGL
-1973 EQKIKGNQPIIS
+1973 EQQIKRDQPIIP
-1985 ELEEIF
+1985 ELEEVY
-1991 AIWSSLVDAEKVIL
+1991 ATWTSMVDAEKVIV
-2005 QHVPEFVDNKDPN
+2005 QYVPDFVDGKDPN
-2018 QIGSLEQALEYE
+2018 QIASLEQALEYE
-2030 IQLRQDCRIF
+2030 IQLRHDCRSLELA
-2040 QNIRSD
+2040 RRD
-2046 LGFSHNS
+2046 LGLTQNNA
-2053 TNLSQSDL
+2053 NLSQPDL
-2061 LAGMHELL
+2061 LSAIHVLL
-2069 EQFDQVSSVVLAIS
+2069 EQFDQVASVVQAIRD
-2083 ECPLQ
+2083 CPLQ

-2100 ERISAFINSLH
+2100 ERISAFISSLH

-2120 HMSRLLL
+2120 YRSRLLL
-2127 KDLSLWCERNW
+2127 QGLSLWFEQNW
-2138 LETLEQRIDS
+2138 LETLEQRIDR

-2160 QGCHRLVDFQL
+2160 QGCPRLVDFQL

-2180 ANEQSVMRVLATERN
+2180 TNEQSVMRVLATERK

-2216 ALLGWQAGAEALEP
+2216 ALLGWQAGAEAREP
-2230 ALLLTRQDVD
+2230 TLLLTRQDVD

-2254 DLNRRMT
+2254 DLNRRIT
-2261 AIPAA
+2261 ATPAA

-2373 DESDEEFNPDADGD
+2373 DDSDEVVNPDADGD
-2387 DPEIL
+2387 DPEVVADAL
-2392 AEAINAAETR
+2392 YAAETR

-2470 INGTYANQSNRD
+2470 INGTYSNQSNRD
-2482 EAVALIAFLD
+2482 EAVALIAFLE
-2492 DLWCGPHAAEHGTLP
+2492 DLWCGQNAVNPDTLP

-2520 LIEDLLDRYTQT
+2520 LIEDILDRSTQT
-2532 NPQFQQI
+2532 NVRFQQV

-2609 DKLVIFSS
+2609 DKVVIFSS

-2626 HRQGKTP
+2626 HRQRKTP

-2652 GHLDEAESLLNRL
+2652 GHLDEAEALLNRL

-2670 SRVAAGAR
+2670 SRMTAGAR
-2678 HTQRYFVQCVAEYLR
+2678 HSQRYFVQCVAEYLR
-2693 KKGFEVDVPAAGD
+2693 KKGIEVDVPAAGD

-2760 WSRLWLIE
+2760 WSRLWLTE
-2768 PAREQRRLSDAVRK
+2768 LAREQRRLSDAVRR